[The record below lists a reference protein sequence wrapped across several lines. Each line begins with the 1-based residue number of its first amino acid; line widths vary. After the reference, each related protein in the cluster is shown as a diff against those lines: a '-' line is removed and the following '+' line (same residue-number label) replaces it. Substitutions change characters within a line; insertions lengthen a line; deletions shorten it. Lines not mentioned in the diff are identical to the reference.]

1 MSDGLVDRLRVNPGD
16 PARLLERDPRDRLG
30 IAGKREGE
38 EHIAGL
44 VDELRDLQSR
54 LWAEDTRAVLLV
66 LQGLDTSGKDST
78 IRRVFSGVN
87 PLGCSVASFKPPN
100 EQELDH
106 DFLWRVHAVCPERGQ
121 IGIFNRSHYEDVAT
135 VRVKQLVGEEAWRR
149 RYRHI
154 REFERLLT
162 DEGTT
167 VVKVFLQISKE
178 EQRERLQERLDDPTK
193 TWKFRLDDLEDRG
206 HWDEFLA
213 AYEDAL
219 TETSTEWA
227 PWYVVPADR
236 KWVRDIAVATLLVET
251 LRRLDPQ
258 YPPPPEDL
266 AGVVV
271 E

>member
-1 MSDGLVDRLRVNPGD
+1 VSLVEHVLVTPGE
-16 PARLLERDPRDRLG
+16 PALLAERDPRNRLG
-30 IAGKREGE
+30 LGGKMEAEELAEGL
-38 EHIAGL
+38 G
-44 VDELRDLQSR
+44 DELRELQSR
-54 LWAEDTRAVLLV
+54 LWAEGTRSVLLV
-66 LQGLDTSGKDST
+66 LQGLDTAGKDST

-87 PLGCSVASFKPPN
+87 PLGCRVASFKAPS
-100 EQELDH
+100 EQDLDH
-106 DFLWRVHAVCPERGQ
+106 DYLWRVHAACPGRGE
-121 IGIFNRSHYEDVAT
+121 IGIFNRSHYEDVGVA
-135 VRVKQLVGEEAWRR
+135 RVKELVGEETWRR

-154 REFERLLT
+154 REFERLLA

-167 VVKVFLQISKE
+167 MVKVFLHISTD
-178 EQRERLQERLDDPTK
+178 EQRKRLQERLDNPSK
-193 TWKFRLDDLEDRG
+193 TWKFRLGDLEDRRL
-206 HWDEFLA
+206 WDAFMA

-236 KWVRDIAVATLLVET
+236 KWVRDVAVATLLVET
-251 LRRLDPQ
+251 LRRLDPH

>member
-1 MSDGLVDRLRVNPGD
+1 MSLVEPLLVTPGE
-16 PARLLERDPRDRLG
+16 PALLADRDPRDRLG
-30 IAGKREGE
+30 LSGKREAE
-38 EHIAGL
+38 ELTEGL
-44 VDELRDLQSR
+44 GDELRELQSR
-54 LWAEDTRAVLLV
+54 LWAESTRSVLLV
-66 LQGLDTSGKDST
+66 LQGLDTAGKDST

-87 PLGCSVASFKPPN
+87 PLGCRVASFKAPS
-100 EQELDH
+100 EDDLDH
-106 DFLWRVHAVCPERGQ
+106 DYLRRVHAACPGRGE
-121 IGIFNRSHYEDVAT
+121 IGIFNRSHYEDVGVA
-135 VRVKQLVGEEAWRR
+135 RVKKLVSEETWRR

-154 REFERLLT
+154 REFERLLA

-167 VVKVFLQISKE
+167 MVKVFLHISTD
-178 EQRERLQERLDDPTK
+178 EQRKRLQERLDDPSK
-193 TWKFRLDDLEDRG
+193 TWKFRLADLEDRRL
-206 HWDEFLA
+206 WDAFMA

-236 KWVRDIAVATLLVET
+236 KWVRDVAVATLLVET
-251 LRRLDPQ
+251 LRRLDPR

>member
-1 MSDGLVDRLRVNPGD
+1 MSLVEHVLVTPGE
-16 PARLLERDPRDRLG
+16 PALLAERDPRDRLG
-30 IAGKREGE
+30 LGGKREAE
-38 EHIAGL
+38 ELTVGL
-44 VDELRDLQSR
+44 GDELRELQSR
-54 LWAEDTRAVLLV
+54 LWAEDRRSVLLV
-66 LQGLDTSGKDST
+66 LQGLDTAGKDST

-87 PLGCSVASFKPPN
+87 PLACRVASFKAPS
-100 EQELDH
+100 EDDLDH
-106 DFLWRVHAVCPERGQ
+106 DYLWRVHAACPGRGE
-121 IGIFNRSHYEDVAT
+121 IGIFNRSHYEDVGVA
-135 VRVKQLVGEEAWRR
+135 RVKKLVSEETWRR

-154 REFERLLT
+154 REFERLLA

-167 VVKVFLQISKE
+167 MVKVFLHISTD
-178 EQRERLQERLDDPTK
+178 EQRKRLQERLDDPSK
-193 TWKFRLDDLEDRG
+193 TWKFRLADLEDRRL
-206 HWDEFLA
+206 WDAFMA

-251 LRRLDPQ
+251 LRRLDPH

-266 AGVVV
+266 ADVVV